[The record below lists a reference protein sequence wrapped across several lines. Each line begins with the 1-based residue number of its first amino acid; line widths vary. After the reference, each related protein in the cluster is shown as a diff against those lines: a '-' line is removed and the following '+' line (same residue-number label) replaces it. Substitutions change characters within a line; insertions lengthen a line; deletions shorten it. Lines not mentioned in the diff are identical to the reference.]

1 MVFGCGTIITLKGR
15 GRPEH
20 PLTIKKRKV
29 YLIMY
34 TIKETMFNRWHALDN
49 SDVVCVGFIYNHVLY
64 SATPTETQLFNMV
77 TVEKASRNQGYA
89 LRLRIRKDHKIALLT
104 KATPIC
110 SERYFNE
117 CVANSKYN
125 KGEIFEKLV
134 TENAGQDW
142 HKDCIPMTVCGDVAV
157 DGVQIQLK
165 FDGATLSNEKTLNNF
180 ENRG

>member
-1 MVFGCGTIITLKGR
+1 
-15 GRPEH
+15 
-20 PLTIKKRKV
+20 
-29 YLIMY
+29 MY

-64 SATPTETQLFNMV
+64 SAVPTETQLFNMV

-117 CVANSKYN
+117 CVASNIYN
-125 KGEIFEKLV
+125 KGDNFEKLV
-134 TENAGQDW
+134 VENAGQEW
-142 HKDCIPMTVCGDVAV
+142 HKNGTPMTAGGDLAV
-157 DGVQIQLK
+157 DGVQIQCK
-165 FDGATLSNEKTLNNF
+165 FDGATLSNEKILNNF

>member
-1 MVFGCGTIITLKGR
+1 
-15 GRPEH
+15 
-20 PLTIKKRKV
+20 
-29 YLIMY
+29 MY
-34 TIKETMFNRWHALDN
+34 TIKETMFNRWHTLDK
-49 SDVVCVGFIYNHVLY
+49 SDIVCVGFIYNHTLY
-64 SATPTETQLFNMV
+64 SVIPTETQLFNMV

-110 SERYFNE
+110 SEHYFNE

-134 TENAGQDW
+134 TENAGQEW
-142 HKDCIPMTVCGDVAV
+142 HKDCVPMTAGGDLEVN
-157 DGVQIQLK
+157 GVQIQLK
-165 FDGATLSNEKTLNNF
+165 FDGATLTNEKTLLNF